1 MIMNYN
7 ILIKKAYNSKQLNY
21 LFKSIKKQQ
30 SIKITKRYININQQL
45 QLQQQYTLKE
55 PFTVL
60 GIETSCNDTSAAIVR
75 SDKVILSEVVHGQ
88 QALHEPMG
96 GVVPTLASRG
106 HSEHLPNVIC
116 QALDQAQLNINQI
129 DAIAVT
135 RGPGLPPCLPVGLN
149 AAKTL
154 AAVHK
159 KPLIGVHHME
169 AHALTA
175 RLTTTTAND
184 SNNNNDNIIPSFPFM
199 TLLISGGHTLLLTV
213 NNVGDYNML
222 ATTLDNAVGEAID
235 KTARSLNL
243 AWIQGRRGGPGAAL
257 EQAAL
262 KGDPERYIDQLPM
275 PMLQKNK
282 STLAFSFSGLKTS
295 VNRLIDQDQVLNHP
309 QLVYDMAAAFQLIC
323 IRHIEQK
330 LKLALEKEI
339 LMNHKPLSA
348 LVVSGGVASNTFFRS
363 RLETLANSFNLPLI
377 CPPPQLCTD
386 NGAMIAWAGIER
398 LRAGLID
405 DYTITTLPKW
415 PIESLKSY
423 PSSSQN

>member
-1 MIMNYN
+1 MKHK
-7 ILIKKAYNSKQLNY
+7 LI
-21 LFKSIKKQQ
+21 
-30 SIKITKRYININQQL
+30 
-45 QLQQQYTLKE
+45 E
-55 PFTVL
+55 PFVVL
-60 GIETSCNDTSAAIVR
+60 GIETSCDDTSAAIVS
-75 SDKVILSEVVHGQ
+75 SDKKILSEVVHGQ

-96 GVVPTLASRG
+96 GVVPTLASKG
-106 HSEHLPNVIC
+106 HSEHLPSVIC
-116 QALDQAQLNINQI
+116 QALDQAQLTINQI

-154 AAVHK
+154 AAVHN

-175 RLTTTTAND
+175 RLTTTTTTID
-184 SNNNNDNIIPSFPFM
+184 SDNNNRLEFPFM

-213 NNVGDYNML
+213 NSVGDYTTL

-235 KTARSLNL
+235 KTARSLQL

-262 KGDPERYIDQLPM
+262 KGTPDRYINQLPM
-275 PMLQKNK
+275 PLLQKNK
-282 STLAFSFSGLKTS
+282 STMAFSFSGLKTA
-295 VNRLIDQDQVLNHP
+295 VNRLIEQDQVLEDP
-309 QLVYDMAAAFQLIC
+309 QRVYDMAAAFQWIC

-330 LKLALEKEI
+330 LSLALEKEI
-339 LMNHKPLSA
+339 VQLGKPLSA
-348 LVVSGGVASNTFFRS
+348 LVVSGGVAT
-363 RLETLANSFNLPLI
+363 
-377 CPPPQLCTD
+377 
-386 NGAMIAWAGIER
+386 MIAWAGIER

-415 PIESLKSY
+415 PIESLKSH
-423 PSSSQN
+423 PSKHQH